1 MGVMMRVKFT
11 TSACPGMS
19 LMGKM
24 VSALDAVDHRSSAE
38 EQQRLEEGMCYQ
50 MEHPGGVTPQSY
62 CCYHKAELTDR
73 TVGQH
78 FLVISLSR
86 VNKSRHNPC
95 FCADAR

>member
-1 MGVMMRVKFT
+1 MRVKFT

-24 VSALDAVDHRSSAE
+24 VSMLYAVDHRSSAE

-50 MEHPGGVTPQSY
+50 MEHPGGVTAQSY

-78 FLVISLSR
+78 FLDIPLAR
-86 VNKSRHNPC
+86 GNKSRHNRC
-95 FCADAR
+95 GCADSR